1 MIDTDRF
8 KDLADREDWTSL
20 YAMLDEARGMA
31 ASREDVRS
39 EIHWR
44 VAALE
49 RQQRHGEV
57 LDLLRSNAN
66 IYDFLCYVQHKSCR
80 LLLRL
85 GRDQEALH
93 ELSKAP
99 FKMEMTSFY
108 GLAID
113 ATFFYLY
120 LLAKQGDP
128 SVNERLSEIPDDY
141 QHITMDREFL
151 GKPDI
156 VALLKKP

>member
-8 KDLADREDWTSL
+8 KDLANRGDWTSL
-20 YAMLDEARGMA
+20 YAMLDEARGTA
-31 ASREDVRS
+31 VFREDVRS
-39 EIHWR
+39 EVHWR
-44 VAALE
+44 IAALE
-49 RQQRHGEV
+49 RQQRHGEA
-57 LDLLRSNAN
+57 LNLLRGNAA
-66 IYDFLCYVQHKSCR
+66 IYDCRCYVQHKSAR

-99 FKMEMTSFY
+99 FEAEMTPFY

-113 ATFFYLY
+113 AKFFYLY

-128 SVNERLSEIPDDY
+128 AVKKRLSDIPDDY
-141 QHITMDREFL
+141 RHVTMDRDFL
-151 GKPDI
+151 TKPDI
-156 VALLKKP
+156 MALLKEP